1 MFQQVGRRILVGFSV
16 ISSAGIQSRFLAQKN
31 RKFGWLWNVTFR
43 SNSSKCKGRTS
54 SSGHPTWN
62 GWTNVIQRARY
73 VSCRILLAEQT
84 WGGMVAARLGC
95 FLALREPPNP
105 TVATGCFLGPARTT
119 KPCKLRYKTA
129 STSQIPR
136 KLQCSAPFGG
146 VLGPFWGRSG
156 GLSVRF
162 WVVLS

>member
-1 MFQQVGRRILVGFSV
+1 MFPVGSAKLPMAHIRCADGQSGSLLRQDPSSMSDLLTNNHQRI
-16 ISSAGIQSRFLAQKN
+16 
-31 RKFGWLWNVTFR
+31 
-43 SNSSKCKGRTS
+43 C
-54 SSGHPTWN
+54 N
-62 GWTNVIQRARY
+62 GDV
-73 VSCRILLAEQT
+73 VVLLAEQT

-146 VLGPFWGRSG
+146 VLGPFWGEVWG
-156 GLSVRF
+156 PVGAVLVGLS
-162 WVVLS
+162 

>member
-1 MFQQVGRRILVGFSV
+1 MQTQTIYSCGV
-16 ISSAGIQSRFLAQKN
+16 N
-31 RKFGWLWNVTFR
+31 M
-43 SNSSKCKGRTS
+43 SKDDAITD
-54 SSGHPTWN
+54 GHW
-62 GWTNVIQRARY
+62 GCR
-73 VSCRILLAEQT
+73 SCRCECCDCTVAKSLLTNNHQRICNGDVVVLLAEQT

-136 KLQCSAPFGG
+136 KLQYSGPFGG
-146 VLGPFWGRSG
+146 VLGPLRGPFGRDLG
-156 GLSVRF
+156 ACRRNFDRF
-162 WVVLS
+162 KLTIQEQVQEAKLH